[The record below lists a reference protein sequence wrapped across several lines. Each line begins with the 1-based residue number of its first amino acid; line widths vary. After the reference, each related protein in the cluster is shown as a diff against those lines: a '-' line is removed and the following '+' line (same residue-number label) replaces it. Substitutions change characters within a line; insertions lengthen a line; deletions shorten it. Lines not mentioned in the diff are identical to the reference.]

1 MSIKV
6 LVVDDAIFMRSMIR
20 DIFARSPFVICGE
33 AENGLEAVRI
43 YKELSPDITTMDIVM
58 PVMDGI
64 SALKEIIKFDPQAK
78 VIMCSALGQ
87 ESLITESIEAGAKDF
102 IVKPF
107 QPNKVLRVVM
117 SVLGLDE
124 NFRPLIG

>member
-20 DIFARSPFVICGE
+20 DIFARSPFVIAGE
-33 AENGLEAVRI
+33 AENGLEAI
-43 YKELSPDITTMDIVM
+43 ELYKELRPDITTMDIVM
-58 PVMDGI
+58 PEVDGVT
-64 SALKEIIKFDPQAK
+64 ALKEIMRFDPQAK

-87 ESLITESIEAGAKDF
+87 ESLIAESIEAGAKDF

-107 QPNKVLRVVM
+107 QPNKVLKVVR

-124 NFRPLIG
+124 DFLPIGG